1 MTHRTSR
8 ATLARTAAAG
18 ALLLAAAAVQAQS
31 GAAQARVL
39 SSTPLTEQGQVS
51 GYSVEYEYAGQRYT
65 TRLPQP
71 PGATLPVQVTPLG
84 VSTYPVAPQEVA
96 PGQPLGAYGPAASAA
111 PPWAHVQPEQGV
123 VRSGGEP
130 QPAYP
135 GVYSTAVPV
144 APVYV
149 YPQPQVYAYPYPYP
163 PMNLSF
169 SLGYSRGWG
178 GYRGGHGYHRG
189 WR

>member
-1 MTHRTSR
+1 M
-8 ATLARTAAAG
+8 AN
-18 ALLLAAAAVQAQS
+18 AQPK
-31 GAAQARVL
+31 A
-39 SSTPLTEQGQVS
+39 STTGVTE
-51 GYSVEYEYAGQRYT
+51 YC
-65 TRLPQP
+65 
-71 PGATLPVQVTPLG
+71 
-84 VSTYPVAPQEVA
+84 
-96 PGQPLGAYGPAASAA
+96 
-111 PPWAHVQPEQGV
+111 
-123 VRSGGEP
+123 
-130 QPAYP
+130 
-135 GVYSTAVPV
+135 TAVPV